1 MEVPAPGGGPRQIWG
16 DSRGTLWVSEAG
28 GGRLSRF
35 DPLGEA
41 WSSWD
46 IPGGQADAH
55 ALYVDEQERVWL
67 SDYRA
72 NAILRFNPFSRH
84 FASFPSDRPAARVTQ
99 LSGRTGEVW
108 GAESAQDRLV
118 MIKY

>member
-1 MEVPAPGGGPRQIWG
+1 MPDASAGPRLIWS

-28 GGRLSRF
+28 SGRLSRY
-35 DPLGEA
+35 DPLGES
-41 WSSWD
+41 WSSWK
-46 IPGGQADAH
+46 IPGGSVDTH

-67 SDYRA
+67 SDFRS
-72 NAILRFNPFSRH
+72 NAIMRFNPFSRL
-84 FASFPSDRPAARVTQ
+84 FASFPSDRPDAQVTQ

-118 MIKY
+118 MIRY